1 MHAIAAGFPSLANG
15 CLAGARGIEPA
26 DGGIK
31 IRGFRPLRARDGCPE
46 RHELVFALD
55 RSSGSRLRRVLLVE
69 DHYFRG
75 RSRPEALEAIVVL
88 KPLFGP
94 WRRIAVPVVFYRF
107 AQVRFPRIC
116 APPAVNWLAPSS
128 DPGCAAAATLAAKE
142 NAKPK
147 LRAPPP
153 HRMRY
158 HRIDRDR
165 GFESRRQACRHL
177 VERRFLGGEAEPSR
191 AVSARLTVIAQ
202 RTVTC
207 CQTTNAPSC

>member
-128 DPGCAAAATLAAKE
+128 DPGCAAAATLAVKE
-142 NAKPK
+142 QRGTQAPRQFGPQGDVRYSLVGRHRCSAGTCQ
-147 LRAPPP
+147 LRA
-153 HRMRY
+153 
-158 HRIDRDR
+158 
-165 GFESRRQACRHL
+165 RR
-177 VERRFLGGEAEPSR
+177 
-191 AVSARLTVIAQ
+191 
-202 RTVTC
+202 
-207 CQTTNAPSC
+207 